1 MIHEALLVYRKDATK
16 NQTNLWCKKMSIRE
30 KTSPCFTKKS
40 PTGTKKKHSNNNI
53 QTTKNDFTT
62 HHHPPPA
69 VDLRDTTPNLWERQG
84 LNLRGTTQ
92 AKPSQ
97 PSPQSEGPGRRSDT
111 KCHPFFGGWFFWWM
125 CWWFL
130 VVETWCFLGALF
142 GVMILFF
149 FRDGFLGI

>member
-1 MIHEALLVYRKDATK
+1 MQK
-16 NQTNLWCKKMSIRE
+16 NVHSQKNISLFYKE
-30 KTSPCFTKKS
+30 KSHRNQ
-40 PTGTKKKHSNNNI
+40 KKHSNNNI

-111 KCHPFFGGWFFWWM
+111 RCHPIFWAGILLVDEFGGFWW
-125 CWWFL
+125 
-130 VVETWCFLGALF
+130 
-142 GVMILFF
+142 
-149 FRDGFLGI
+149 